1 MTSLRVLM
9 VTRRF
14 WPLVGGAEMV
24 MANLASAMRDLGV
37 ESFEDMQRRAAE
49 IEAFLP
55 DLMALACD
63 LIAANPEVRG

>member
-1 MTSLRVLM
+1 
-9 VTRRF
+9 
-14 WPLVGGAEMV
+14 
-24 MANLASAMRDLGV
+24 MRDLGV

-63 LIAANPEVRG
+63 LISANPEVRG